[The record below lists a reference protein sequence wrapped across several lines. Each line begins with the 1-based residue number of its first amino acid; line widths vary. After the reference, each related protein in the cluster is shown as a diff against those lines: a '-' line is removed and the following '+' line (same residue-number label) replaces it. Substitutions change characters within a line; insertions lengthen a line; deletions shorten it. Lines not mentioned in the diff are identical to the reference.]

1 MSEKIEF
8 QLKVIEDQLSAVLK
22 KNAGETKKVKEE
34 VKSLS
39 SALAQAGDQFG
50 RIKASFIGNL
60 GANAVTGAIGL
71 LKSGFASVVSEA
83 REFSRAIAEINSTL
97 PKNAKLTNDQ
107 SLALAKVSE
116 RFGTS
121 PTAQAKAFF
130 EAVSNG
136 VEDSSKAFGI
146 LVGANDAA
154 LSGLVDLNVATRL
167 ITATFNAYS
176 DQGVTAAQIT
186 DTLVAVTQASGAKFE
201 ELANSMGRVT
211 NVAAASGISIGEL
224 GGTIAFLNSR
234 SLTTEQA
241 ITGIAGAI
249 ASVSKP
255 TPDAAQAARNLG
267 IEFSAAALKSKGLA
281 GFLQEVSDK
290 TQGNVASI
298 RKLFPEQRAA
308 NAVIAIASGKFTQY
322 AAVVDKV
329 TNSQG
334 EAARAASVIKESLDF
349 KLSKAASEFNSL
361 AISIGQKLT
370 PAIDVATSAL
380 SLFRE
385 LVGGSP
391 KSIDENRNRLS
402 ALSKEYNNVKT
413 AIDLLSGA
421 QSGSDSQIIR
431 ATQLIGSQADGEKR
445 LNDILIE
452 RQKIRSDQ
460 SSLPVAS
467 VTKAT
472 GSTVDPEEEAAAIAL
487 RQDTFR
493 QLRVAQ
499 TEFDVGE
506 QERKLINLELGT
518 AEGQL
523 ELDKLIAFERTKID
537 AKFAAEDEKN
547 KLIEDSIAKENAI
560 KATALKK
567 EQEFAVKSSQIT
579 KTKTDAQNKLEQ
591 QSLQTRLGYIQ
602 AFGNLASAVAADGS
616 KAQFV
621 IQKASAIAGSIVATQ
636 LAMAQAL
643 AVPPA
648 PNAPLALTAKT
659 IGAIN
664 TAAIVATSIKGFAE
678 GGIIGGISGGA
689 TGGADNRLAT
699 VRDGEMVLN
708 AGQQEKLFNAINS
721 GSFGGGDII
730 VQVDSR
736 EIARAVR
743 SQVQSGFK
751 LGA

>member
-8 QLKVIEDQLSAVLK
+8 QLKVIEDQLSEVLK
-22 KNAGETKKVKEE
+22 KNAGETRKVKEE

-39 SALAQAGDQFG
+39 GALSQAGSQFAS
-50 RIKASFIGNL
+50 IKASFVGNL
-60 GANAVTGAIGL
+60 GANAVTGAINL
-71 LKSGFASVVSEA
+71 LKSGFAAVVSEA

-107 SLALAKVSE
+107 ALALAKVSE

-146 LVGANDAA
+146 LVGANNAA

-224 GGTIAFLNSR
+224 GGSIAFLNSR

-249 ASVSKP
+249 ASISKP
-255 TPDAAQAARNLG
+255 TPDAAEAARKLG
-267 IEFSAAALKSKGLA
+267 IDFSAAALKSKGLA
-281 GFLQEVSDK
+281 GFLQEVTEK
-290 TQGNVASI
+290 TNGNVASI

-308 NAVIAIASGKFTQY
+308 NAVIAIASGKFAEY
-322 AAVVDKV
+322 SAVVDKV

-349 KLSKAASEFNSL
+349 KLSKAASEFNAL
-361 AISIGQKLT
+361 AISIGQKLI
-370 PAIDVATSAL
+370 PAITIGIQGLAAFRAL
-380 SLFRE
+380 IE
-385 LVGGSP
+385 GSP
-391 KSIDENRNRLS
+391 KSIDENKNKLNALSEEYNKLS
-402 ALSKEYNNVKT
+402 AALKIVQSENAAYNPQLSK
-413 AIDLLSGA
+413 
-421 QSGSDSQIIR
+421 
-431 ATQLIGSQADGEKR
+431 ATQLIGSQAEAENR
-445 LNDILIE
+445 LNEILLE
-452 RQKIRSDQ
+452 RQKIREDQ
-460 SSLPVAS
+460 SSLPTAS
-467 VTKAT
+467 VTTAT
-472 GSTVDPEEEAAAIAL
+472 GSTVNPEAEATAL
-487 RQDTFR
+487 
-493 QLRVAQ
+493 QLRLETFNQLRIAQ
-499 TEFDVGE
+499 TEFDVFN
-506 QERKLINLELGT
+506 QENVLRQQETGT
-518 AEGQL
+518 AAQENELATLL
-523 ELDKLIAFERTKID
+523 EFQRLKVDAAFLAEEAKNSVLAAGISKRQSVEATSLKKELANNSIKLKITDEYNKKVEAQDKLIASAKIQNQRD
-537 AKFAAEDEKN
+537 TFSTIASLSGSNNKVLAGIGKAAG
-547 KLIEDSIAKENAI
+547 ITQIAIDTPVAI
-560 KATALKK
+560 SKALA
-567 EQEFAVKSSQIT
+567 
-579 KTKTDAQNKLEQ
+579 
-591 QSLQTRLGYIQ
+591 
-602 AFGNLASAVAADGS
+602 AFPPPFNFVAAGLVGT
-616 KAQFV
+616 AMAVQ
-621 IQKASAIAGSIVATQ
+621 ASRIAGVQ
-636 LAMAQAL
+636 FE
-643 AVPPA
+643 
-648 PNAPLALTAKT
+648 N
-659 IGAIN
+659 
-664 TAAIVATSIKGFAE
+664 
-678 GGIIGGISGGA
+678 GGVVGGMIGGA
-689 TGGADNRLAT
+689 TNGPDNRTAT
-699 VRDGEMVLN
+699 IRDGEMVLN
-708 AGQQEKLFNAINS
+708 AEQQEKLFNAINS